1 MMGKVSLSRQVMR
14 AGTLLGCLLSALGVA
29 QSTYD
34 LKINALGQRHAIL
47 GTEPHRRDAHPRRE
61 NISDEEVR
69 EVQRAAM
76 EVYPDAIV
84 NISTVMDECECE
96 VENCTAQVWLVLYH
110 PGRTTGFMLSMIDG
124 HWQVG
129 AVQKWWL
136 RYNDHRNQYLRW
148 SPGAEGRQK
157 ERTWWVEEVDLLSKF
172 PGCANS
178 AGSPSVL
185 VAPKST
191 ANKP

>member
-1 MMGKVSLSRQVMR
+1 MGKVPLSRQVVR
-14 AGTLLGCLLSALGVA
+14 ASTLLRCLLRALGFA

-34 LKINALGQRHAIL
+34 LKVNALGQRHAIL
-47 GTEPHRRDAHPRRE
+47 GTEPYRRDAHPRRE

-96 VENCTAQVWLVLYH
+96 VENCTAQVWLVLYR

-136 RYNDHRNQYLRW
+136 RYNDHRKQYLRW
-148 SPGAEGRQK
+148 PPGVEGRQK
-157 ERTWWVEEVDLLSKF
+157 ERTWWVEEVDLLSNF
-172 PGCANS
+172 PGCANF
-178 AGSPSVL
+178 GG
-185 VAPKST
+185 KSKC
-191 ANKP
+191 ASGA

>member
-1 MMGKVSLSRQVMR
+1 MMGKVPLSRQIMR
-14 AGTLLGCLLSALGVA
+14 ACTLLACFLSASGFA

-34 LKINALGQRHAIL
+34 LKVNALGQRHAIL

-84 NISTVMDECECE
+84 NISTVMDERECE
-96 VENCTAQVWLVLYH
+96 VENCTAQVWLVLYR

-136 RYNDHRNQYLRW
+136 RYNDHRDHYRRW
-148 SPGAEGRQK
+148 PAGAEGREK
-157 ERTWWVEEVDLLSKF
+157 ERTWWVEEVDLLSNF

-178 AGSPSVL
+178 AGSRNALAAPS
-185 VAPKST
+185 ST
-191 ANKP
+191 ANQP